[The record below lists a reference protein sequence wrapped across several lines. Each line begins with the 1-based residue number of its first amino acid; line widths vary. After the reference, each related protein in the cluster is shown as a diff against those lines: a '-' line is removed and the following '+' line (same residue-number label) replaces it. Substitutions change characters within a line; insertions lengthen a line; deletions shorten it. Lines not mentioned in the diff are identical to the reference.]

1 MHTKRKRTNKMIAG
15 LILLLV
21 PPISVS
27 TFIVQPS
34 FEPCRIKME
43 KEGLAQP
50 AISAFEST
58 FNSLISGNNGII
70 PESTISP
77 VPELT
82 HTDSIT
88 IEPDTSLLP
97 KTVVLKLNGGLGTSM
112 GLDKAKSLLEV
123 KKDGDT
129 FLDLTAKQVINMRKE
144 FGQNVKFMLMNSFS
158 TSNDT
163 LEFFRKKYPTLAAE
177 EGLEMLQ
184 NKVPKIDAT
193 TFEVSDC

>member
-1 MHTKRKRTNKMIAG
+1 MHTKRKRTNKMITAG
-15 LILLLV
+15 LVLLLV

-34 FEPCRIKME
+34 FEPCRAKMLE
-43 KEGLAQP
+43 EGIAQS

-82 HTDSIT
+82 HADSIT
-88 IEPDTSLLP
+88 IEPDASLLP

-129 FLDLTAKQVINMRKE
+129 FLDLTAKQVMSMREE

-158 TSNDT
+158 TSDDT
-163 LEFFRKKYPTLAAE
+163 LEFFRTKYPTLAAE

-193 TFEVSDC
+193 TFEVRE